1 MTYRKRTLTEMAVSS
16 SAGER
21 SRSAAAV
28 RDVVRGGAR
37 GGCAGPGGDG
47 RGHGNARRGS
57 VGPDGAPEG
66 GGRAGCRR
74 TVVGLVGE
82 GRGYAEAASE
92 LRSPFAS
99 PGAFTRRRA
108 TFVGSVDVSSTL
120 RVQPVVAGRRK
131 CPPDRARATEHD
143 PGRPVFDAYRKP
155 PRNSKLHKRLHTH
168 RTLEAVQ
175 VQPTEKVAISAAF
188 VEPSDGLEPSTP
200 SLPWRFRGVT
210 RVHARSSATRFLLQI
225 GLMQRGTMRRETSRV
240 SFLMCPFCVRAE
252 LFS

>member
-47 RGHGNARRGS
+47 RGHGNAPRGS

-99 PGAFTRRRA
+99 PGRSRAAAALLSRR
-108 TFVGSVDVSSTL
+108 SVSSTS
-120 RVQPVVAGRRK
+120 RVQPVVGGRRK
-131 CPPDRARATEHD
+131 CPPD
-143 PGRPVFDAYRKP
+143 
-155 PRNSKLHKRLHTH
+155 
-168 RTLEAVQ
+168 
-175 VQPTEKVAISAAF
+175 
-188 VEPSDGLEPSTP
+188 
-200 SLPWRFRGVT
+200 
-210 RVHARSSATRFLLQI
+210 
-225 GLMQRGTMRRETSRV
+225 
-240 SFLMCPFCVRAE
+240 
-252 LFS
+252 

>member
-37 GGCAGPGGDG
+37 GGCAGPGRDG
-47 RGHGNARRGS
+47 RGHGNAPRGS

-66 GGRAGCRR
+66 GGRAACRR

-99 PGAFTRRRA
+99 LGRSRAAGALLSRR
-108 TFVGSVDVSSTL
+108 STL
-120 RVQPVVAGRRK
+120 ARRCAFSQSLPAAENVRPTAHGRRSTILAGQFLTLTGSRLGTQSSINGSI
-131 CPPDRARATEHD
+131 PTAHW
-143 PGRPVFDAYRKP
+143 RPCKFSRPRKP
-155 PRNSKLHKRLHTH
+155 
-168 RTLEAVQ
+168 
-175 VQPTEKVAISAAF
+175 
-188 VEPSDGLEPSTP
+188 
-200 SLPWRFRGVT
+200 RFSR
-210 RVHARSSATRFLLQI
+210 LLQSP
-225 GLMQRGTMRRETSRV
+225 LTDSNRRPPPYHGTTKATGRNPRQTICACLSR
-240 SFLMCPFCVRAE
+240 SR
-252 LFS
+252 